1 MGFQKWD
8 FVENYGLTGKKGWLK
23 SLPLKHDLA
32 FMNSHIRDCAIRL
45 LAYCKVTNS
54 DWKRQFFFLT
64 IFFFCKKSNPRSQ
77 ETFANLFDSFTIIVL
92 QRDRTA
98 MFIIY
103 YHCLQMAV
111 VYNVAQSPL
120 RSLFC

>member
-1 MGFQKWD
+1 MA
-8 FVENYGLTGKKGWLK
+8 LLAKKGWLK

-64 IFFFCKKSNPRSQ
+64 IFFAKNQIHEVKKHLL
-77 ETFANLFDSFTIIVL
+77 TFSTVL
-92 QRDRTA
+92 R
-98 MFIIY
+98 
-103 YHCLQMAV
+103 
-111 VYNVAQSPL
+111 
-120 RSLFC
+120 